1 MINVEK
7 TSIMSMISMQM
18 NELKSCNSRN
28 YNTERVRERERE
40 SVCVW
45 VDSTQ
50 HCNLQPALQER
61 KSAMMRRDIS
71 VYAFPPS
78 KKAKP
83 RLPSFSF
90 IFPCQIAEHWESI
103 HHRETPVTARIIL
116 SPSSPWNPR
125 NLCMEFIDLFPS
137 HCYYFNGSSCM
148 HLCVG
153 SRLSFLLHLLI

>member
-1 MINVEK
+1 
-7 TSIMSMISMQM
+7 
-18 NELKSCNSRN
+18 
-28 YNTERVRERERE
+28 
-40 SVCVW
+40 
-45 VDSTQ
+45 
-50 HCNLQPALQER
+50 
-61 KSAMMRRDIS
+61 MMRRDIY

-153 SRLSFLLHLLI
+153 GRLSFLLHLLIQLGFVNCIQMRVLKITRSPFNLLFCEEKKKPNSFIIIESFDFCDSVKQSPDFF